1 MNHWPEFL
9 ALTGTERKVAMF
21 LVGAFIVGSGIRLF
35 RETFPPDRSAEYR
48 SSDSTFA
55 ALSAAPAAGN
65 HGNRVPSQQQGLLDI
80 NTASKEQL
88 VTLPGIGQ
96 VTAER
101 IILYR
106 DENGPFS
113 TAEELRNIKGIS
125 KRKLETIKPLII
137 VH

>member
-1 MNHWPEFL
+1 MNPWPEFL

-35 RETFPPDRSAEYR
+35 RETFPPDRGGEYR

-55 ALSAAPAAGN
+55 ALSAAPAAGK
-65 HGNRVPSQQQGLLDI
+65 HGNRVPSPQRGPIDI
-80 NTASKEQL
+80 NTASKELL
-88 VTLPGIGQ
+88 VTLPGIGE

-106 DENGPFS
+106 DEKGSFS
-113 TAEELRNIKGIS
+113 TVEELRNIKGIS

>member
-1 MNHWPEFL
+1 MNQWPEFL
-9 ALTGTERKVAMF
+9 ALTGTERRVAMF

-35 RETFPPDRSAEYR
+35 RETFPPDRSDEYR

-55 ALSAAPAAGN
+55 ALSTAPAAGN
-65 HGNRVPSQQQGLLDI
+65 HGTRVPSPQQGPLDI

-88 VTLPGIGQ
+88 VTLPGIGK

-106 DENGPFS
+106 NEKGSFS
-113 TAEELRNIKGIS
+113 TVEELRNIKGIS
-125 KRKLETIKPLII
+125 KRKLETIKPLIT